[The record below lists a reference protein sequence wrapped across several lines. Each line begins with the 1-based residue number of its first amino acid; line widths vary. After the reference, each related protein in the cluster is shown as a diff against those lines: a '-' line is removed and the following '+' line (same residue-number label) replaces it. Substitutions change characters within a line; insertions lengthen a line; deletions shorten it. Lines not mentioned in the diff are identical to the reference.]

1 MLMIYGHLMP
11 LRMLEEIRFWKMKE
25 KEHAA
30 MIRELYPLLEP
41 EYAHLMGQWESVF
54 GHMENEAGQMVRTI
68 LHENKKS
75 DRAQH
80 DSVNAL
86 LNMAIHQSQEWIRH
100 LYLLME
106 RSPQIL
112 QNRNAPCIMNT

>member
-41 EYAHLMGQWESVF
+41 EYAHLMGQWRAYLATWKTKPVKWSVRF
-54 GHMENEAGQMVRTI
+54 CTKTKKATGLNTI
-68 LHENKKS
+68 
-75 DRAQH
+75 
-80 DSVNAL
+80 
-86 LNMAIHQSQEWIRH
+86 
-100 LYLLME
+100 
-106 RSPQIL
+106 RSM
-112 QNRNAPCIMNT
+112 RY